1 MRKLKVYLDTSVVSY
16 LYQVDAPEKMQ
27 NTLDLWELFRNKT
40 YEVYISDIVIREIS
54 GCNEEKLKIL
64 LDYLNQI
71 DYNIIETTEDTVEL
85 AGKFIDFG
93 ILKQK
98 SFDDCQHIA
107 AAILAGCDINISWN
121 FKHIVNVKTIRGV
134 KIITTLEGYKDLL
147 IYPPSVLI
155 ESEDDEYE

>member
-64 LDYLNQI
+64 LRQLKILLN
-71 DYNIIETTEDTVEL
+71 
-85 AGKFIDFG
+85 
-93 ILKQK
+93 
-98 SFDDCQHIA
+98 
-107 AAILAGCDINISWN
+107 
-121 FKHIVNVKTIRGV
+121 
-134 KIITTLEGYKDLL
+134 
-147 IYPPSVLI
+147 
-155 ESEDDEYE
+155 